1 MPTSKLT
8 LVNQRTQQ
16 TSAVISAT
24 QTPLN
29 QRALN
34 TLQAVRA
41 WEQFEQRLSN
51 DDRALLDRVAMGDCI
66 KSASNHVGMTYAN
79 AQRRLLRLQERMGVR
94 SLPLLI
100 WVWRTVTQP
109 DHAGYAEQTTR
120 DATPTLVEH
129 ARDVAR
135 FVKSKPDHHD
145 ADTLHHANINNDDLI
160 TLLESRVRDGDTA
173 AMSEFVVS
181 VSMSLPSLLSSSEAD
196 FEMAVRAA
204 RVIAAMEKPEPVGI
218 AINVLLDAGFAHFL
232 RGRSIEGISLVERAV
247 QCAIWG
253 QLKPELR
260 RAYSTYAVLSLDIGL
275 QSKGVEYALRSANVA
290 TEIGLASG
298 VAIAIANM
306 TAAVFSMRLYRE
318 TMSLAQQVI
327 RKLEHDASCTPML
340 GIARGNM
347 ASAALA
353 LKNYLLA
360 ATFASE
366 SCKAMGLPR
375 DTEGVHNRVAAEGVW
390 LKAAIGLN
398 DDSMAFARLEA
409 IRDLSHAF
417 KSSRIDVNHKLAE
430 AAYEIYTGNL
440 TRAVAKLLA
449 LKQQTKSTPALY
461 QDSLA
466 LLIQAY
472 EKGDDQTGVLQCLV
486 ELVDFSAA
494 LQISKVRDLAKSMSE
509 RAQPQKSISHNVR
522 TIVEEIQNLTPRKS
536 LTHIDAPESMYRETF
551 ERLALSAEL
560 RDDVDTENLGRHAYR
575 VGALAGL
582 LAARAGHDDHFVQSV
597 ELSARLHDVGKL
609 CIPENILT
617 KTEKLTDAE
626 FAAIQ
631 RHTSVG
637 AQILSQ
643 CRHPAFRMAEDIALH
658 HHEKWD
664 GSGYPH
670 GLKGD
675 AIPEAARIVALADV
689 YDTLTHVRPYKR
701 AWTHKAAITE
711 IQKLSGTHFDPTL
724 VDQFVPML
732 NQLRKKFPGA
742 AFDKHLSKA
751 GEESEFLQA
760 RDRIHEML
768 AETEALL
775 VSP

>member
-1 MPTSKLT
+1 MPNSKLT
-8 LVNQRTQQ
+8 LVNQRTSR
-16 TSAVISAT
+16 TPAT
-24 QTPLN
+24 LGAAQTPLN

-41 WEQFEQRLSN
+41 WEQFEQRLSD
-51 DDRALLDRVAMGDCI
+51 DDRALLGRISMGDCI

-109 DHAGYAEQTTR
+109 DHAERAEQTAR
-120 DATPTLVEH
+120 NATPTLVEH

-145 ADTLHHANINNDDLI
+145 ADALHHANINNDDLI
-160 TLLESRVRDGDTA
+160 TLLESRMRDGDTA

-204 RVIAAMEKPEPVGI
+204 RVIAAMEKPEPVAT
-218 AINVLLDAGFAHFL
+218 AIHVLLDVSAAHAAFG
-232 RGRSIEGISLVERAV
+232 RGAETMDLIASAFISARDPSLISERRRCFNVASLVSVSTGLSVAALEYAFQAMKISIE
-247 QCAIWG
+247 
-253 QLKPELR
+253 
-260 RAYSTYAVLSLDIGL
+260 THDTM
-275 QSKGVEYALRSANVA
+275 GVSSAM
-290 TEIGLASG
+290 
-298 VAIAIANM
+298 ANM
-306 TAAVFSMRLYRE
+306 TAALFSMGLYEE
-318 TMSLAQQVI
+318 TIFIANLLIDRCGADENCKSFIALAQANI
-327 RKLEHDASCTPML
+327 
-340 GIARGNM
+340 GN
-347 ASAALA
+347 AALA
-353 LKNYLLA
+353 SRNFKLGVK
-360 ATFASE
+360 FAQEGSR
-366 SCKAMGLPR
+366 GLHLPR
-375 DTEGVHNRVAAEGVW
+375 NHHEILNLVIAEGIW
-390 LKAAIGLN
+390 LKYAIALEQGDVAL
-398 DDSMAFARLEA
+398 ARLRV
-409 IRDLSHAF
+409 IREVADSIQTP
-417 KSSRIDVNHKLAE
+417 RIELNRKLAE
-430 AAYEIYTGNL
+430 AAYEIYVGHL
-440 TRAVAKLLA
+440 TLAVTKLVA
-449 LKQQTKSTPALY
+449 LKEQTKAMPTLFR
-461 QDSLA
+461 DNLE
-466 LLIQAY
+466 LLIDAHHRG
-472 EKGDDQTGVLQCLV
+472 GDSAGALQYQIELV
-486 ELVDFSAA
+486 EFLGVS
-494 LQISKVRDLAKSMSE
+494 QVTKTRDLMRFVNQQAN
-509 RAQPQKSISHNVR
+509 PLVR
-522 TIVEEIQNLTPRKS
+522 VNQTVRSIVEGVQYDICPRAS
-536 LTHIDAPESMYRETF
+536 IEAPESMYRETF

-560 RDDVDTENLGRHAYR
+560 RDDIDTENLGRHAYR

>member
-1 MPTSKLT
+1 MPNSKLT
-8 LVNQRTQQ
+8 LVNQRTSR
-16 TSAVISAT
+16 TPAT
-24 QTPLN
+24 LGAAQTPLN

-41 WEQFEQRLSN
+41 WEDFEQRLSD
-51 DDRALLDRVAMGDCI
+51 DDRALLGRISMGDCI

-100 WVWRTVTQP
+100 WVWRTVAQP
-109 DHAGYAEQTTR
+109 DHAGHAEQAAR

-135 FVKSKPDHHD
+135 FVKSKPAHD
-145 ADTLHHANINNDDLI
+145 DPDTLHPANINNDDLI
-160 TLLESRVRDGDTA
+160 TLLEGRMRDGDTA

-204 RVIAAMEKPEPVGI
+204 RVIAAMERPEPVAT
-218 AINVLLDAGFAHFL
+218 AIHVLLETCRTYTSRADPSLGMP
-232 RGRSIEGISLVERAV
+232 LVERAV
-247 QCAIWG
+247 ELAIAG
-253 QLKPELR
+253 EFKSELR
-260 RAYSTYAVLSLDIGL
+260 RAHNIRGALAISAENTSIGFE
-275 QSKGVEYALRSANVA
+275 SVFRAAL
-290 TEIGLASG
+290 LARELG
-298 VAIAIANM
+298 DEVNIAAALANM
-306 TAAVFSMRLYRE
+306 TASLLTMGMYRE
-318 TMSLAQQVI
+318 AIAVAI
-327 RKLEHDASCTPML
+327 RVVKKFGSHKDCISFVA
-340 GIARGNM
+340 GARANM
-347 ASAALA
+347 AGGALA
-353 LKNYLLA
+353 LKQYEVAFEA
-360 ATFASE
+360 ARDACE
-366 SCKAMGLPR
+366 QVGLPTDKQAVLDR
-375 DTEGVHNRVAAEGVW
+375 IVAEGTF
-390 LKAAIGLN
+390 LKTAIGLKQN
-398 DDSMAFARLEA
+398 DVIDKCLKMMRSLAASFNAP
-409 IRDLSHAF
+409 
-417 KSSRIDVNHKLAE
+417 RIDLNLNLAE
-430 AAYEIYTGNL
+430 AAVEIYSGDL
-440 TRAVAKLLA
+440 TVAVVRLLA
-449 LKQQTKSTPALY
+449 LKEQTKLMSGLHH
-461 QDSLA
+461 DNLM
-466 LLIQAY
+466 LLITAY
-472 EKGDDQTGVLQCLV
+472 EKGGNQTGVLQHSC
-486 ELVDFSAA
+486 ELIEFFVAS
-494 LQISKVRDLAKSMSE
+494 QIRTVRGLLRAVHE
-509 RAQPQKSISHNVR
+509 NAQPQKPVSHNVR
-522 TIVEEIQNLTPRKS
+522 TIVEEIQTPTPRKS
-536 LTHIDAPESMYRETF
+536 LTHIEVPESMYRETF

-560 RDDVDTENLGRHAYR
+560 RDDIDAENLGRHAYR

-582 LAARAGHDDHFVQSV
+582 LAERAGHDDHFVQSV

-643 CRHPAFRMAEDIALH
+643 CRHPAFRLAETIAH
-658 HHEKWD
+658 CHHEKWD
-664 GSGYPH
+664 GSGYPR
-670 GLKGD
+670 GLRGD

-689 YDTLTHVRPYKR
+689 YDTLTHVRPYRR

-732 NQLRKKFPGA
+732 NQLRKKFPGD
-742 AFDKHLSKA
+742 AFDKHLSQA
-751 GEESEFLQA
+751 GDESEFLKA

-775 VSP
+775 AS